1 MKDYSKIGDKLV
13 MQRPRRRLEGTAM
26 GATVFDLRP
35 GVGIG
40 PFSIGNCDSLKIII
54 SSTFH
59 LVSRIRKGFYQL
71 RCVYWTWK
79 IANRFAIG
87 DCVLFWEFFDNIA
100 MKFFG
105 GKFDN

>member
-40 PFSIGNCDSLKIII
+40 PFSIGNCDSLKYHNFCYF
-54 SSTFH
+54 S
-59 LVSRIRKGFYQL
+59 LVSRIREGVSSTL
-71 RCVYWTWK
+71 RLSDLE
-79 IANRFAIG
+79 
-87 DCVLFWEFFDNIA
+87 DCKSICDRRLRVVLGIL
-100 MKFFG
+100 
-105 GKFDN
+105 